1 MKYFRTGVT
10 VFLSVERNRVDEG
23 RGSLTIGGA
32 GMICVIVR
40 KVRWFI
46 KKSNDMM
53 NRGDLFDFI
62 IIVYFLRGLN
72 NE

>member
-1 MKYFRTGVT
+1 MKYFRTGIT

-23 RGSLTIGGA
+23 RESLTIGGA
-32 GMICVIVR
+32 GVICVVVR

-53 NRGDLFDFI
+53 NR
-62 IIVYFLRGLN
+62 RGLVRFYHHCLFFKRFK
-72 NE
+72 

>member
-1 MKYFRTGVT
+1 MKYFRTGIT

-23 RGSLTIGGA
+23 RESLKIGGA
-32 GMICVIVR
+32 GIICGFVR

-62 IIVYFLRGLN
+62 IIVYFSRGLN

>member
-1 MKYFRTGVT
+1 
-10 VFLSVERNRVDEG
+10 
-23 RGSLTIGGA
+23 
-32 GMICVIVR
+32 MICVVVR